1 MYLRGSKWNMRQRR
15 KPTNWFLVIFLAVL
29 IAVVAYLDRYVVPT
43 VQPPFVPTPT
53 ATRNPESYVTEAKGL
68 FDQGKLSQAIDTYN
82 QAISA
87 SPSDPSLYTALAQ
100 VQVFAGKY
108 DDALTSAK
116 NALLLNP
123 NNSMAEAVLGWAET
137 QKDFAAQ
144 NPDYTDA
151 DTAIKQALQLDPNN
165 GLAHAYYAFL
175 LGDMDQSNTGPYTDP
190 IKSAIAESNTAIT
203 LAPNSLEAHWARGF
217 ILQITGNYEQSIPEY
232 QAAINQNGG
241 IAELHLELGATYK
254 YVGDIDKAIQEYTR
268 ANTLDPTDPTASL
281 YSSRALGTIGEYQ
294 KAVQYAQQ
302 AVTDSP
308 TDPNLRGNLGVWL
321 YKVPDWNDALPQL
334 ALAVNGG
341 KTNDGKTIL
350 PQPLTSTD
358 PHSAQY
364 YYTYAI
370 LLAKYNRCS
379 EALPI
384 TQELLSTVPDDADAV
399 YNAQYAQSVCAT
411 SLGTPAPTP
420 SPTSKVSATP

>member
-1 MYLRGSKWNMRQRR
+1 MRQRR
-15 KPTNWFLVIFLAVL
+15 KPTNWFLVIFLALL
-29 IAVVAYLDRYVVPT
+29 IAVVVYLDRFVVPT
-43 VQPPFVPTPT
+43 VQPPFMPTPT
-53 ATRNPESYVTEAKGL
+53 ATRNPESYATEANGL
-68 FDQGKLSQAIDTYN
+68 FTQGKLSQAIDVYN
-82 QAISA
+82 EAISIN
-87 SPSDPSLYTALAQ
+87 PSDPSLYIALAQ
-100 VQVFAGKY
+100 VQAFAGKY
-108 DDALTSAK
+108 DDALTSAR

-123 NNSMAEAVLGWAET
+123 NNSMAQAVLGWAET
-137 QKDFAAQ
+137 QKDSLAQ
-144 NPDYTDA
+144 TPDYTDA
-151 DTAIKQALQLDPNN
+151 DTSIKRALQLDSNN

-175 LGDMDQSNTGPYTDP
+175 LGDMDQYNTGPYSDP
-190 IKSAIAESNTAIT
+190 IRSAIAESNTAIS

-232 QAAINQNGG
+232 QAAISQNGN
-241 IAELHLELGATYK
+241 IAKLHLELGATYK

-281 YSSRALGTIGEYQ
+281 YSSRALGQIGEYE

-308 TDPNLRGNLGVWL
+308 TDPYLRGNLGVWL
-321 YKVPDWNDALPQL
+321 YKVPNWVEALPQL
-334 ALAVNGG
+334 ALAINGG
-341 KTNDGKTIL
+341 KTDDGQTIL
-350 PQPLTSTD
+350 PQPLTGSD
-358 PHSAQY
+358 AHIAQY

-384 TQELLSTVPDDADAV
+384 TQLLLTTVPDDADAV
-399 YNAQYAQSVCAT
+399 YNAQYAQSVCST

-420 SPTSKVSATP
+420 SSTPKVTPTP

>member
-1 MYLRGSKWNMRQRR
+1 MRQRR
-15 KPTNWFLVIFLAVL
+15 KPTNWFLVIFLVVL
-29 IAVVAYLDRYVVPT
+29 IAVVVYLDRYVVPT

-53 ATRNPESYVTEAKGL
+53 ATRNPESYVTEAEGL
-68 FDQGKLSQAIDTYN
+68 FTQGKLSQAIDIYN
-82 QAISA
+82 EAISIK
-87 SPSDPSLYTALAQ
+87 PSDSSLYIALAQ

-108 DDALTSAK
+108 DDALTSAR
-116 NALLLNP
+116 NALLLNA
-123 NNSMAEAVLGWAET
+123 NNSMAQAVLGWAET
-137 QKDFAAQ
+137 QKDSQAQ
-144 NPDYTDA
+144 TPNYTDA

-165 GLAHAYYAFL
+165 GVAHAYYAFL

-190 IKSAIAESNTAIT
+190 IKSAIAESNAAIS
-203 LAPNSLEAHWARGF
+203 LAPDSLEAHWARGF
-217 ILQITGNYEQSIPEY
+217 ILQITGNYEQSLPEY
-232 QAAINQNGG
+232 QAAISRNGN
-241 IAELHLELGATYK
+241 IAQLHLELGATYK

-268 ANTLDPTDPTASL
+268 ANTLDPTNPTPSL
-281 YSSRALGTIGEYQ
+281 YSSRALGQIGEYG

-302 AVTDSP
+302 AVSDSP
-308 TDPNLRGNLGVWL
+308 TDPYLRGNLGVWL
-321 YKVPDWNDALPQL
+321 YKVPNWVEALPQL

-350 PQPLTSTD
+350 AYPLTTND
-358 PHSAQY
+358 PHVAQY

-384 TQELLSTVPDDADAV
+384 TQQLLATVPNDADAV
-399 YNAQYAQSVCAT
+399 FNAQYAQSVCAI

-420 SPTSKVSATP
+420 SPTPKVTSTP